1 MFIKVKRFQHLE
13 SLLLES
19 QGIDMSNQFN
29 AALTDFTANTAAPD
43 YTKFDALID
52 SILDEQISN
61 LISNQQTFINKFGD
75 NTAANLI
82 NSYLGYCDT
91 RLKAVTS
98 KIIKEYGSNNPVLE
112 EIKNNQE
119 ALVVIHSRIDKLT
132 KIYED
137 LSTRIQNSQI
147 LQVITQKIQEVTKTV
162 NEAWSEVMN
171 GIGSIVKTT
180 QNNMANAATEEEKT
194 KFAKLT
200 ILKFKTLTSLGEPM
214 PTEWKQGISMGKAA
228 ADRKI
233 KDAGLDPDQLTQS
246 YDRTDDI
253 TKRIVRLEI
262 TNWKTVDLLDAEY
275 NQIKAQINA
284 LNRTPAESKIE
295 GYTAELNNRV
305 SMIKQKL
312 SDKSLNL
319 DKTKG
324 IHFDF
329 NIKLRLY
336 EKTVLPVTGQ
346 QIADNSKIMKFRKG
360 LASFISF
367 FALDSGEPLTPA
379 GLAFANLGKKIHDT
393 YAKVLNTSATF
404 IGKALGGKEGKL
416 KADAISRMFIPDS
429 KVLDKKKVAEE
440 LGAGSAP
447 GLSVQVPGSIGS
459 MGPITPPTATT
470 LGSGDNFSPKKK
482 KSKSKI
488 LGFSEYLKENKF

>member
-19 QGIDMSNQFN
+19 QGIEMTNEFDD
-29 AALTDFTANTAAPD
+29 ALTDFTANTSAPD

-61 LISNQQTFINKFGD
+61 QQAFINKFGGGA
-75 NTAANLI
+75 AANLI
-82 NSYLGYCDT
+82 NSYLGYCNT
-91 RLKAVTS
+91 RLKAVTA

-119 ALVVIHSRIDKLT
+119 ALVVIHSRISKLT

-137 LSTRIQNSQI
+137 LSIRLQNNQI
-147 LQVITQKIQEVTKTV
+147 LPIITQKIQEVTKTV
-162 NEAWSEVMN
+162 NEAWSEVLN
-171 GIGSIVKTT
+171 GIGSIVQTA
-180 QNNMANAATEEEKT
+180 QNNMANAATGEEKER
-194 KFAKLT
+194 FAILT
-200 ILKFKTLTSLGEPM
+200 VLKFKTLTSLGEPM
-214 PTEWKQGISMGKAA
+214 PTEWKQGISIANA
-228 ADRKI
+228 SANSKI
-233 KDAGLDPDQLTQS
+233 KDAGFDPDQLSQS
-246 YDRTDDI
+246 YDRAGDI
-253 TKRIVRLEI
+253 TKRIIRLEM
-262 TNWKTVDLLDAEY
+262 TNWKTIELLDYEY

-284 LNRTPAESKIE
+284 LNKTAAESKIE
-295 GYTAELNNRV
+295 AYTAELNDTV
-305 SMIKQKL
+305 SMIKRKL
-312 SDKSLNL
+312 SDKTLNL

-360 LASFISF
+360 LASFISL
-367 FALDSGEPLTPA
+367 FASNSTEPLTPA
-379 GLAFANLGKKIHDT
+379 GQAFANLGKKIHDT
-393 YAKVLNTSATF
+393 YAKVLNKSATF

-429 KVLDKKKVAEE
+429 SVLDKKPVAEE

-459 MGPITPPTATT
+459 MGPITPPTATSF
-470 LGSGDNFSPKKK
+470 GSGDNFSPKKK

>member
-1 MFIKVKRFQHLE
+1 MFIKVKRFKHLE

-61 LISNQQTFINKFGD
+61 QQAFINKFGGGA
-75 NTAANLI
+75 AANLI
-82 NSYLGYCDT
+82 NSYLGYCNT
-91 RLKAVTS
+91 RLKAVTA

-119 ALVVIHSRIDKLT
+119 ALVVIHSRISKLT

-137 LSTRIQNSQI
+137 LSIRLQNNQI
-147 LQVITQKIQEVTKTV
+147 LPIITQKIQEVTKTV
-162 NEAWSEVMN
+162 NEAWSEVLN
-171 GIGSIVKTT
+171 GIGSIVQTA
-180 QNNMANAATEEEKT
+180 QNNMANAATGEEKER
-194 KFAKLT
+194 FAILT
-200 ILKFKTLTSLGEPM
+200 VLKFKTLTSLGEPM
-214 PTEWKQGISMGKAA
+214 PTEWKQGISIANA
-228 ADRKI
+228 SANSKI
-233 KDAGLDPDQLTQS
+233 KDAGFDPDQLSQS
-246 YDRTDDI
+246 YDRAGDI
-253 TKRIVRLEI
+253 TKRIIRLEM
-262 TNWKTVDLLDAEY
+262 TNWKTIELLDYEY

-284 LNRTPAESKIE
+284 LNKTAAESKIE
-295 GYTAELNNRV
+295 AYTAELNDTV
-305 SMIKQKL
+305 SMIKRKL
-312 SDKSLNL
+312 SDKTLNL

-360 LASFISF
+360 LASFISL
-367 FALDSGEPLTPA
+367 FASNSTEPLTPA
-379 GLAFANLGKKIHDT
+379 GQAFANLGKKIHDT
-393 YAKVLNTSATF
+393 YAKVLNKSATF

-429 KVLDKKKVAEE
+429 SVLDKKPVAEE

-459 MGPITPPTATT
+459 MGPITPPTATSF
-470 LGSGDNFSPKKK
+470 GSGDNFSPKKK

-488 LGFSEYLKENKF
+488 LGFSEYIKENKF

>member
-13 SLLLES
+13 SLLLEA
-19 QGIDMSNQFN
+19 QTIELTTKFD
-29 AALTDFTANTAAPD
+29 AALTDFTKNAAAPN
-43 YTKFDALID
+43 YTKFD
-52 SILDEQISN
+52 N
-61 LISNQQTFINKFGD
+61 LIVSMLDLQIENHQAFINKFGED
-75 NTAANLI
+75 RASNLI
-82 NSYLGYCDT
+82 TGYLGYCDA
-91 RLKAVTS
+91 RLTALTAKIVT
-98 KIIKEYGSNNPVLE
+98 EYQSGVPVLE

-132 KIYED
+132 TIYEE
-137 LSTRIQNSQI
+137 LKIRNPNSQI
-147 LQVITQKIQEVTKTV
+147 ITGITQKIKDVTKTV
-162 NEAWSEVMN
+162 VDSMN
-171 GIGSIVKTT
+171 SVLDGIGSTVKKGQTD
-180 QNNMANAATEEEKT
+180 MAAAVTDEEKLRFANST
-194 KFAKLT
+194 FNKFNTLILYSKGLPANFQQEINSAKAEADRNIERATGMDPNQLSQVINLTGEIKLKIAKLQ
-200 ILKFKTLTSLGEPM
+200 M
-214 PTEWKQGISMGKAA
+214 
-228 ADRKI
+228 
-233 KDAGLDPDQLTQS
+233 
-246 YDRTDDI
+246 
-253 TKRIVRLEI
+253 
-262 TNWKTVDLLDAEY
+262 TNWKTVEELELEY
-275 NQIKAQINA
+275 DQIKSQINS
-284 LNRTPAESKIE
+284 LKGTGAEPNIE
-295 GYTAELNNRV
+295 ILSEQLEADANIIRE
-305 SMIKQKL
+305 KL
-312 SDKSLNL
+312 KDKSLDV

-360 LASFISF
+360 LASFLSF
-367 FALDSGEPLTPA
+367 FAVNSGEPLTAA

-393 YAKVLNTSATF
+393 YSKVLNTSAKF
-404 IGKALGGKEGKL
+404 IGKALGGKEGQL

-429 KVLDKKKVAEE
+429 SVLDKKPVAEE

-470 LGSGDNFSPKKK
+470 FGSGDNFSPKKK

>member
-13 SLLLES
+13 LLLLES
-19 QGIDMSNQFN
+19 QGIEMSNQFN

-61 LISNQQTFINKFGD
+61 QQEFIKKFGD

-91 RLKAVTS
+91 RLKAVTA
-98 KIIKEYGSNNPVLE
+98 KIIKEYGSTNPVLE

-119 ALVVIHSRIDKLT
+119 ALVVINSRTDKLT

-147 LQVITQKIQEVTKTV
+147 IPIITQKIQDVTKTV
-162 NEAWSEVMN
+162 NWAWSEVLN
-171 GIGSIVKTT
+171 GIASIVQTT
-180 QNNMANAATEEEKT
+180 QNNMANAATEEEKQ

-214 PTEWKQGISMGKAA
+214 PIEWKKGISIAKTA

-233 KDAGLDPDQLTQS
+233 KDAGIDPDKLSQS
-246 YDRTDDI
+246 YDRAGDI

-284 LNRTPAESKIE
+284 LNGTPAEAKIE
-295 GYTAELNNRV
+295 AYTAELNDRV

-336 EKTVLPVTGQ
+336 EKTILPVTGQ

-360 LASFISF
+360 LASFISL
-367 FALDSGEPLTPA
+367 FALNSGEPLTPA

-429 KVLDKKKVAEE
+429 SVLNKKPVAEE

-459 MGPITPPTATT
+459 MGPITPPTPTT
-470 LGSGDNFSPKKK
+470 FGSGDNFSPKKK
-482 KSKSKI
+482 KSKSNI
-488 LGFSEYLKENKF
+488 LRFIEYLKENKF

>member
-19 QGIDMSNQFN
+19 QGIDMSNQFDD
-29 AALTDFTANTAAPD
+29 ALTDFTTNTAAPD

-61 LISNQQTFINKFGD
+61 QQEFIKKFGD

-91 RLKAVTS
+91 RLKAVTA

-119 ALVVIHSRIDKLT
+119 ALVVINSRTDKLT

-147 LQVITQKIQEVTKTV
+147 LPIITQKIQEVTKTV
-162 NEAWSEVMN
+162 NEAWSEVLN
-171 GIGSIVKTT
+171 GIASIVQTT
-180 QNNMANAATEEEKT
+180 QNNMANAATEEEKQR
-194 KFAKLT
+194 FAKLT

-214 PTEWKQGISMGKAA
+214 PIEWKQGISIANA
-228 ADRKI
+228 SANSKI
-233 KDAGLDPDQLTQS
+233 KDAGFDPDQLSQS

-284 LNRTPAESKIE
+284 LNGTAAESKIE
-295 GYTAELNNRV
+295 GYTAELNDRV

-312 SDKSLNL
+312 SDKTLNL

-336 EKTVLPVTGQ
+336 EKTLLPVTGQ

-367 FALDSGEPLTPA
+367 FAIDSNTPLTPA
-379 GLAFANLGKKIHDT
+379 GQAFANLGKKVHDT
-393 YAKVLNTSATF
+393 YAKVLNTSAKF

-429 KVLDKKKVAEE
+429 SVLNKKPVAEE

-459 MGPITPPTATT
+459 MGPITPPTPTT
-470 LGSGDNFSPKKK
+470 FGSGDNFSPKKK

>member
-19 QGIDMSNQFN
+19 QGIEMTNQFDD
-29 AALTDFTANTAAPD
+29 ALTDFTKNVSAPD

-61 LISNQQTFINKFGD
+61 QQAFINKFGD
-75 NTAANLI
+75 NTAATLI

-91 RLKAVTS
+91 RLKAVTA
-98 KIIKEYGSNNPVLE
+98 KIIKEYGSTNPVLE

-119 ALVVIHSRIDKLT
+119 ALVVINSRIDKLT

-147 LQVITQKIQEVTKTV
+147 IPIITQKIQDVTKTV
-162 NEAWSEVMN
+162 NGAWSEVLN
-171 GIGSIVKTT
+171 GIASIVQTT
-180 QNNMANAATEEEKT
+180 QNNMANAATEEEKQ

-214 PTEWKQGISMGKAA
+214 PIEWKKGISMGKAA
-228 ADRKI
+228 ADSKI

-246 YDRTDDI
+246 YSRTDDI

-262 TNWKTVDLLDAEY
+262 TNWKTEDLLDYECD
-275 NQIKAQINA
+275 QIKAQINA
-284 LNRTPAESKIE
+284 LTGTPAEPKIE
-295 GYTAELNNRV
+295 AYMSELNDIV

-312 SDKSLNL
+312 SDKSLDL

-336 EKTVLPVTGQ
+336 EKTPLPVTGQ

-367 FALDSGEPLTPA
+367 FASDSTEPLTPA
-379 GLAFANLGKKIHDT
+379 GQAFANLGKSIHDT

-416 KADAISRMFIPDS
+416 KADAISRMFIPDT
-429 KVLDKKKVAEE
+429 KVLDKKPVVAEE

-459 MGPITPPTATT
+459 MGPITPPTPTT
-470 LGSGDNFSPKKK
+470 FGSGDNFSPKKK